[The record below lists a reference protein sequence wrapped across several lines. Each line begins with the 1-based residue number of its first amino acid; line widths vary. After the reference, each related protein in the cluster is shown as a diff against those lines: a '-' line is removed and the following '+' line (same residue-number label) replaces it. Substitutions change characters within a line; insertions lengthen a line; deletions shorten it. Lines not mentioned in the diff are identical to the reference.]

1 MPLILFFVY
10 HPSIHGLGVS
20 VNKKEDTVHYLL
32 GMYTPSFTDT
42 LWACRVIFSH
52 QGGGGC
58 VERYLEYWIII
69 EYL

>member
-1 MPLILFFVY
+1 M
-10 HPSIHGLGVS
+10 
-20 VNKKEDTVHYLL
+20 NKKEDTVHYLL

-42 LWACRVIFSH
+42 IWACRVIFSH